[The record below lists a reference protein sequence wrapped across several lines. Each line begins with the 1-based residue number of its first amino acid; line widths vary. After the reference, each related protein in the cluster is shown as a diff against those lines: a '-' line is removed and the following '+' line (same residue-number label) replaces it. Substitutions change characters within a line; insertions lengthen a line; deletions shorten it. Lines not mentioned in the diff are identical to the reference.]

1 MLVDFAPGLALTS
14 GANAPTVLIVDDEV
28 LLCMVAADYLRDAGY
43 RIIQAATGDE
53 ALEILQMVEHVD
65 AVFTDIQMPGSIDG
79 IGLVQWIRRER
90 PHLYVV
96 VTSGGMRPE
105 EVWAKIGTATDFVSK
120 PYNLLEV
127 GGRIADG
134 IAVQRAL

>member
-1 MLVDFAPGLALTS
+1 
-14 GANAPTVLIVDDEV
+14 
-28 LLCMVAADYLRDAGY
+28 
-43 RIIQAATGDE
+43 
-53 ALEILQMVEHVD
+53 MVEHVD

-105 EVWAKIGTATDFVSK
+105 EVWAEIGTATDFVSK

-134 IAVQRAL
+134 IPIRRAL